1 MRKQRAQGTELESY
15 KITQSTVPKKSEAN
29 LISTEKTSSWRR
41 KHEDFIQSIRAAKDM
56 NQLLKSG
63 K

>member
-29 LISTEKTSSWRR
+29 ISTEKTSSWRR